1 QAISAIV
8 GGHLE
13 AAEPLLAD
21 AEIAFAITGG
31 EPYEPSC
38 GRALSVLANV
48 PGAIAFLRT
57 VLALLRGDAVRAA
70 ACTQQ
75 AFEHLAEED
84 RLLRSLVVRNL
95 AVADGLRGRLRQ
107 AERGLAVVVAE
118 LRAAGEGY
126 LAMRV
131 GYELGQVQ
139 RAQGRLGAAL
149 ASYRQGL
156 KATGEADARLPSV
169 GMAHVGLA
177 EVLYERGELDAAL
190 GHAAEGVELCRQ
202 LAFTQP
208 LATGLGVLA
217 RIRHA
222 QADAAGALEA
232 IGQAEQVERSP
243 QVVSLFNPVP
253 VWRARLL
260 LARGEVAAAARW
272 ADGRGLKAGDEPS
285 WPREGEYLVLARVLL
300 AQQQP

>member
-1 QAISAIV
+1 LCQRLERERPERMPGLHRAAAAWHEEHGLADDAVRHALAAGEARWAARLVERHAESLLRRSEGATLGRWLSALPAGVVRARPRRGLWLTQAISAIA

-57 VLALLRGDAVRAA
+57 VLALLRGDAARAA

-75 AFEHLAEED
+75 ALEHLAEED
-84 RLLRSLVVRNL
+84 RLLRSLGVRNL
-95 AVADGLRGRLRQ
+95 AVAGWRRGRPRQ
-107 AERGLAVVVAE
+107 AERGLAGVVAE

-156 KATGEADARLPSV
+156 KATGEADPGLPSV

-190 GHAAEGVELCRQ
+190 
-202 LAFTQP
+202 
-208 LATGLGVLA
+208 
-217 RIRHA
+217 
-222 QADAAGALEA
+222 
-232 IGQAEQVERSP
+232 
-243 QVVSLFNPVP
+243 
-253 VWRARLL
+253 
-260 LARGEVAAAARW
+260 
-272 ADGRGLKAGDEPS
+272 
-285 WPREGEYLVLARVLL
+285 
-300 AQQQP
+300 